1 MKENKK
7 ISLFINSAT
16 KALQIGLLYGEN
28 AYRVDLPDPKKAL
41 ESLHL
46 GMQKLFDEASISLK
60 DVDSFYLLL
69 GPGSNTGIRLGL
81 TIPRTIYA
89 FNPNIELFGIPTL
102 DLFMSLSDHAALSDR
117 NGNLYYGSKDDGETS
132 FVRIDREDI
141 PSIKDGKIV
150 IESKD
155 VLTKEELK
163 GRDVIE
169 IDVLDL
175 MMKEKDRFRNYS
187 SMEEDYLPEYLLKI

>member
-16 KALQIGLLYGEN
+16 KALQIGLLYGEES
-28 AYRVDLPDPKKAL
+28 YRVDLPDPKKAL

-46 GMQKLFDEASISLK
+46 GMQKLFDEASVALK

-89 FNPNIELFGIPTL
+89 INPNIELFGIPTL
-102 DLFMSLSDHAALSDR
+102 DLFMTIASHAALSDR
-117 NGNLYYGSKDDGETS
+117 NGNLYYGTKEGDETS
-132 FVRIDREDI
+132 FVRIDKENI
-141 PSIKDGKIV
+141 PSITADKIV
-150 IESKD
+150 IESRD
-155 VLTKEELK
+155 ALAKEELK
-163 GRDVIE
+163 GRDVVE

-175 MMKEKDRFRNYS
+175 MIKEKDRFKNYS

>member
-7 ISLFINSAT
+7 ILLFINSAT
-16 KALQIGLLYGEN
+16 KALQIGLQYGEEN
-28 AYRVDLPDPKKAL
+28 YRVDLPDPKKAL
-41 ESLHL
+41 ESLHI
-46 GMQKLFDEASISLK
+46 GMQKLFDEVSVTLR

-89 FNPNIELFGIPTL
+89 FNDKIELYGILTL
-102 DLFMSLSDHAALSDR
+102 DLFMTLADHAALSDR
-117 NGNLYYGSKDDGETS
+117 NGNLYYGTKNGEETS
-132 FVRIDREDI
+132 FVRVDKEKI
-141 PSIKDGKIV
+141 PEISDDKIV

-155 VLTKEELK
+155 ALAKEELK

-175 MMKEKDRFRNYS
+175 MMKEKEKFKNYS